1 MESATPETLGFR
13 LRGSPL
19 RAGALAMTMTACAPQ
34 STSAPTAPERAMRIV
49 SLDYCADQYLLKL
62 VDRTR
67 ISAVSPDAD
76 RDFSYMRAAASGVPS
91 VRPRAEDVLVL
102 KPDLVIRS
110 YGGGADA
117 AAMFGRAGVPVLQ
130 IGYAGDLKAVRQMLV
145 DTATGLGE
153 RAKGEAL
160 AAEMDRRLAALP
172 APSSRR
178 PTALYVTPGGVTSG
192 RGGLVDEMMVRAGY
206 DNFEGEPG
214 WRTLPLERLARE
226 GPDLIASA
234 SFWNAPP
241 DRWSAARHPI
251 VARHMRD
258 TPVVPI
264 EGAWTACGGWFLVD
278 AIEALAKARPR

>member
-1 MESATPETLGFR
+1 MGVALAILGSR
-13 LRGSPL
+13 LRGSTVWVGVIATVL
-19 RAGALAMTMTACAPQ
+19 TACAPQ
-34 STSAPTAPERAMRIV
+34 PSAAPIAPERPMRIV

-62 VDRTR
+62 VDRDR
-67 ISAVSPDAD
+67 IAAVSPDAD
-76 RDFSYMRAAASGVPS
+76 RDFSYMRAAAVGVPS

-110 YGGGADA
+110 YGGGPDA
-117 AAMFGRAGVPVLQ
+117 AAMFARAGVPVLQ
-130 IGYAGDLKAVRQMLV
+130 IGYANDLAAVRQVLI

-153 RAKGEAL
+153 GAKGEAL
-160 AAEMDRRLAALP
+160 AAEMDRRLAVLP
-172 APSSRR
+172 APPRER

-192 RGGLVDEMMVRAGY
+192 SGGLVDEMMRAAGY
-206 DNFEGEPG
+206 DNFEAAPG
-214 WRTLPLERLARE
+214 WRTLPLERLAHE
-226 GPDLIASA
+226 QPDLIASA

-251 VARHMRD
+251 VARAMRD

-278 AIEALAKARPR
+278 AVEALAKARPR

>member
-1 MESATPETLGFR
+1 MIRLAILIGMLGSA
-13 LRGSPL
+13 S
-19 RAGALAMTMTACAPQ
+19 CAPQ
-34 STSAPTAPERAMRIV
+34 PPGAPERPMRIV
-49 SLDYCADQYLLKL
+49 SLDYCSDQYLLKL
-62 VDRTR
+62 VDRDR
-67 ISAVSPDAD
+67 IAAVSPDAD
-76 RDFSYMRAAASGVPS
+76 RDFSYMRAAAVGVPS

-110 YGGGADA
+110 YGGGPDA
-117 AAMFGRAGVPVLQ
+117 AAMFARAGVPVLQ
-130 IGYAGDLKAVRQMLV
+130 IGYANDLAAVRQVLV

-153 RAKGEAL
+153 GAKGAAL

-172 APSSRR
+172 PADARR
-178 PTALYVTPGGVTSG
+178 PSALYVTPGGVTSG
-192 RGGLVDEMMVRAGY
+192 PGGLVDEMMRAAGY
-206 DNFEGEPG
+206 TNFETEPG
-214 WRTLPLERLARE
+214 WRSLPLERLAHE

-251 VARHMRD
+251 VARALRD

-278 AIEALAKARPR
+278 AVEALAKARPR